1 MTTTTAAPSPEV
13 TEADGSVG
21 AALRGY
27 VDRLR
32 GGEVGSLPAV
42 AGLIV
47 LVLFFSIAQPDSF
60 ASTRNFANLL
70 IQAAPIIFIAMGLVF
85 ILLLGEIDL
94 GAGFTAGTAAAVLAV
109 LMTNHHVAWPIAV
122 IACVLTGVVVGVVL
136 GMLVALLSIP
146 SFVVTL
152 ASFLALQGIL
162 LLVIGE
168 GGTIPVNSSV
178 ILSLANNNMP
188 PWLGWVVF
196 LLIVGGYAGLNLT
209 SVLRRRRAGLAVPP
223 VAVLAFKIGA
233 LAVILFVV
241 TFLLNRERAV
251 NPTVKSLKGVP
262 IVVPFA
268 LVFLLA
274 LTFLLNRTSFGRH
287 VYATGGNAEA
297 ARRAGISVSGIR
309 IACFV
314 ISSVMAA
321 VAGILFASYNN
332 SVSPTTGG
340 ASTLLYAVGAAVIGG
355 TSLFGGKGRVV
366 DAILGGLV
374 VATIAN
380 GLPLITSQAGAQYI
394 VTGAVLL
401 LAASVDAISRRRAAA
416 TGR

>member
-1 MTTTTAAPSPEV
+1 V
-13 TEADGSVG
+13 TEGNGLGS
-21 AALRGY
+21 AWRGY

-32 GGEVGSLPAV
+32 GGDVGSLPAV

-47 LVLFFSIAQPDSF
+47 LVIFFSIAQPDAF

-70 IQAAPIIFIAMGLVF
+70 GQSAPIIFIAMGLVF

-109 LMTNHHVAWPIAV
+109 LMTNHGVAWPIAV
-122 IACVLTGVVVGVVL
+122 IACVLTGAVIGVAL
-136 GMLVALLSIP
+136 GMLVALLNIP

-152 ASFLALQGIL
+152 ASFLALQGVV
-162 LLVIGE
+162 LLVIGQ

-178 ILSLANNNMP
+178 ILALVNNNMP
-188 PWLGWVVF
+188 PWLGWLVF
-196 LLIVGGYAGLNLT
+196 VLIVGGYAGLNLA
-209 SVLRRRRAGLAVPP
+209 SALRRRKAGLPVPSAAVTG
-223 VAVLAFKIGA
+223 FKVGA

-241 TFLLNRERAV
+241 TLLLNQERAV
-251 NPTVKSLKGVP
+251 NPTVKSLKGIP

-268 LVFLLA
+268 LVFLLV

-309 IACFV
+309 IACFI
-314 ISSVMAA
+314 ISSMLAA

-340 ASTLLYAVGAAVIGG
+340 TTTLLYAVAAAVIGG
-355 TSLFGGKGRVV
+355 TSLFGGKGRVI

-374 VATIAN
+374 IATIQN

>member
-1 MTTTTAAPSPEV
+1 VTTTTAAPSPEV
-13 TEADGSVG
+13 TEGDGG
-21 AALRGY
+21 LGTAFRGY
-27 VDRLR
+27 VDKLR
-32 GGEVGSLPAV
+32 GGDVGSLPAV
-42 AGLIV
+42 LGLVV
-47 LVLFFSIAQPDSF
+47 LVIFFSVAQPDAF

-70 IQAAPIIFIAMGLVF
+70 GQAAPIIFIAMGLVF

-109 LMTNHHVAWPIAV
+109 FMTNHHVAWPFAV
-122 IACVLTGVVVGVVL
+122 IACVVTGLIVGVVL

-152 ASFLALQGIL
+152 ASFLALQGVV

-168 GGTIPVNSSV
+168 GGTIPVNNSV
-178 ILSLANNNMP
+178 ILAIVNNNMP

-196 LLIVGGYAGLNLT
+196 VLVIGGYAALNLT
-209 SVLRRRRAGLAVPP
+209 SALRRRRAGLAVPSS
-223 VAVLAFKIGA
+223 AVLAFKIGA

-268 LVFLLA
+268 LVFLLV

-297 ARRAGISVSGIR
+297 ARRAGINVSGIR

-314 ISSVMAA
+314 ISSMLAA

-340 ASTLLYAVGAAVIGG
+340 ASTLLYAVAAAVIGG
-355 TSLFGGKGRVV
+355 TSLFGGKGRVI

-374 VATIAN
+374 IATIQN
-380 GLPLITSQAGAQYI
+380 GLPLITNKSGTQFI